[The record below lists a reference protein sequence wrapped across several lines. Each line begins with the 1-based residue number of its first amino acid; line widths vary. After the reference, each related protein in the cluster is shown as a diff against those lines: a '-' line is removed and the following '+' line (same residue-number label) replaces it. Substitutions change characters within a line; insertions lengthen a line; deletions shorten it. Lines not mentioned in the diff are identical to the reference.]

1 MRPQPPAELT
11 YIRTVVED
19 RLRRMRNP
27 QESDAGL
34 NTLEYVVLA
43 AIIVPCAVALAVFI
57 VAKVKS
63 YQNKIK

>member
-11 YIRTVVED
+11 YLRAVLED
-19 RLRRMRNP
+19 RLRRMRNR
-27 QESDAGL
+27 EDNDAGL

-57 VAKVKS
+57 VAKVKN